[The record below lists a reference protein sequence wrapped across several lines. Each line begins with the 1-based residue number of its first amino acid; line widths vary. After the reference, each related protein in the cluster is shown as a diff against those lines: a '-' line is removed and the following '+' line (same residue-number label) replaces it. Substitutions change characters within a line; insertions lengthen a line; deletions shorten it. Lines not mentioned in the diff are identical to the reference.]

1 MPGANCSIYGCGS
14 NRRHKGLSI
23 FKVPGSNVKE
33 HEDWRAK
40 LLGKILKDRE
50 IDEPLKQRIESGSI
64 YICEKHFTEDCIE
77 TYDSTSRKTLKPGSI
92 PTLQMPIKSHTT
104 EKVPRRE
111 LKRINLESTSKK
123 CFVYDSFKSLLA
135 RVKGLKLEGW
145 NLECKEDRVILQK
158 QEPDCFIPK
167 FELCVD
173 DSLGYYIQV
182 YGWLLPEDHPL
193 YTVNHRS
200 MRHITLSN
208 LVADIDG
215 YRICTGLSIKIASQ
229 HTVNHVVPRKFDP
242 LSIEQDIQY
251 RSSEYC
257 RSINCLLVCPTEK
270 CEHCIEGDDYG
281 IKVTRDNKRRLS
293 IPSKLNAP
301 VSKTHPERLKQ
312 SMQEQRLKCSKLESE
327 IERMRS
333 ELAAN
338 SVSIEN
344 EMNNDFLSIID
355 NGYTEMTPFMQLFWQ
370 EQKRLFSYSK
380 RGQRYHPMIIRFC
393 LSLHS
398 KSPAAYEEVRDA
410 LGRKQG
416 GILTLPCK
424 RTLRDYKNWIRPK
437 CGFNE
442 DVILDLV
449 GITDKYF
456 GVQRYVVLLLDEMKI
471 RANLVYD
478 KVSDELIGFVDLG
491 DPHLNFGVLEK
502 VDQLATYALMFMVRG
517 LATDLCFN
525 LAYFATKGAV
535 SYEIFAVFWEAVA
548 ILELNNIWVIATTCD
563 GASANRSFIKMHKEP
578 GSQSNVTFFTVNFYA
593 PERNIYFFSDAPHLV
608 KTARNCLYHSG
619 SGTCTR
625 YMWNDGKY
633 LLWQHIFQL
642 YQEDKKNGLQLLPRI
657 RSDHIK
663 LTSYSV

>member
-1 MPGANCSIYGCGS
+1 
-14 NRRHKGLSI
+14 
-23 FKVPGSNVKE
+23 
-33 HEDWRAK
+33 
-40 LLGKILKDRE
+40 
-50 IDEPLKQRIESGSI
+50 
-64 YICEKHFTEDCIE
+64 
-77 TYDSTSRKTLKPGSI
+77 
-92 PTLQMPIKSHTT
+92 MPIKSHTT

-327 IERMRS
+327 IERMSQRYLGRRCDNPDLVAFGYNDNTIRIQRHIGLGTGNTRGS
-333 ELAAN
+333 N
-338 SVSIEN
+338 SGKAGKKWVNVVEN
-344 EMNNDFLSIID
+344 SL
-355 NGYTEMTPFMQLFWQ
+355 P
-370 EQKRLFSYSK
+370 KRQ
-380 RGQRYHPMIIRFC
+380 GQRRND
-393 LSLHS
+393 
-398 KSPAAYEEVRDA
+398 RD
-410 LGRKQG
+410 
-416 GILTLPCK
+416 
-424 RTLRDYKNWIRPK
+424 
-437 CGFNE
+437 NE
-442 DVILDLV
+442 
-449 GITDKYF
+449 
-456 GVQRYVVLLLDEMKI
+456 
-471 RANLVYD
+471 
-478 KVSDELIGFVDLG
+478 
-491 DPHLNFGVLEK
+491 
-502 VDQLATYALMFMVRG
+502 
-517 LATDLCFN
+517 
-525 LAYFATKGAV
+525 
-535 SYEIFAVFWEAVA
+535 
-548 ILELNNIWVIATTCD
+548 
-563 GASANRSFIKMHKEP
+563 
-578 GSQSNVTFFTVNFYA
+578 
-593 PERNIYFFSDAPHLV
+593 
-608 KTARNCLYHSG
+608 
-619 SGTCTR
+619 
-625 YMWNDGKY
+625 
-633 LLWQHIFQL
+633 
-642 YQEDKKNGLQLLPRI
+642 
-657 RSDHIK
+657 
-663 LTSYSV
+663 